1 MKKLSL
7 LFILMLIFIVSGCSN
22 SDNNNVKH
30 QASNLIITNY
40 STYEI
45 STITISHSDKV
56 VAVSTEPIKDTQLC
70 YFNLEKNDEYE
81 YNISFVDNN
90 NEEHSQEFKD
100 DFTGENPI
108 LIAIKYENE
117 QWLIDYDN

>member
-1 MKKLSL
+1 MKKISL
-7 LFILMLIFIVSGCSN
+7 IFILMLMFIVSGCSN
-22 SDNNNVKH
+22 SDNNVKH

-70 YFNLEKNDEYE
+70 YFNLEKNDVVV
-81 YNISFVDNN
+81 ITGSFPKHQTEHTNLMKI
-90 NEEHSQEFKD
+90 EE
-100 DFTGENPI
+100 I
-108 LIAIKYENE
+108 
-117 QWLIDYDN
+117 